1 MSEKEILLIV
11 DLLNL
16 IERLVYGCCL
26 TAFFY
31 PIMTG
36 RREQGATK
44 LKKALIVFAIYSV
57 TFTVGY
63 VVPIYSWLCI
73 LFIMML
79 LVMVSRYLGIEKN
92 LAFLWGSL
100 FFSITQFSILIADTI
115 SFVTSQYFMG
125 GVKTDFNNKLI
136 NYLIVVFVSVAICS
150 IMLLLISKIWK
161 KNKVDLHYKELCYL
175 CLMPVTGIIFSI
187 IIRQMWTIIKDDTII
202 WLYEQYPVFLVLVPL
217 IAVLFYLGIIVTILS
232 CQQMVEMQ
240 KEKQRF
246 FVKEQQVYAMQEHIE
261 EVDQFYKGIQQ
272 IKHEMRGHL
281 TNIKGL
287 VESRNYEELEQY
299 IAKMDENMTAFEL
312 SIKTGNTV
320 TDVIVGDKKKAA
332 DKLGIKFQSDFSY
345 PQSDRY
351 NAYDIGIILNNLLTN
366 ALESCEKMDEKEER
380 YIILSGRQKKK
391 FFLIEVKNSFEG
403 EIVIDEE
410 TRLPVSTKE
419 NDTVGKLASI
429 HGIGLSN
436 VKREAEK
443 YMGDVDIRIGRN
455 EFMITVLLQQ
465 KSNKK

>member
-11 DLLNL
+11 DLINL

-26 TAFFY
+26 AAFFY

-36 RREQGATK
+36 RSEQSAAK
-44 LKKALIVFAIYSV
+44 LRKILIVFVIYSV
-57 TFTVGY
+57 IFSVGY
-63 VVPIYSWLCI
+63 FVSVYSWLSL
-73 LFIMML
+73 LFVMIL

-92 LAFLWGSL
+92 MAFLWGSL
-100 FFSITQFSILIADTI
+100 FFSATQFSTLITETLAFITSLYFIDGAAADFKNT
-115 SFVTSQYFMG
+115 
-125 GVKTDFNNKLI
+125 LI
-136 NYLIVVFVSVAICS
+136 NYLIAAFMRLVICS
-150 IMLLLISKIWK
+150 AMLFLISKIWK
-161 KNKVDLHYKELCYL
+161 KGSVFLHFKELCYL
-175 CLMPVTGIIFSI
+175 CLMPVTGIVFSF
-187 IIRQMWTIIKDDTII
+187 IIRQMWTIIKEDTII
-202 WLYEQYPVFLVLVPL
+202 RLYEQYPAFLGLVPL
-217 IAVLFYLGIIVTILS
+217 AAVLFYLGIIATILS
-232 CQQMVEMQ
+232 CQQMVKMQ
-240 KEKQRF
+240 EEKQRF
-246 FVKEQQVYAMQEHIE
+246 FVEEQQVYAMQERIE

-287 VESRNYEELEQY
+287 AESGNYEELEQY
-299 IAKMDENMTAFEL
+299 LAQMDENLTAFEL

-345 PQSDRY
+345 PQSDKY
-351 NAYDIGIILNNLLTN
+351 NPYDIGIILNNLLTN
-366 ALESCEKMDEKEER
+366 ALEACEKMDGKER

-403 EIVIDEE
+403 EIVMNKE
-410 TRLPVSTKE
+410 TKLPISTKE
-419 NDTVGKLASI
+419 NDTVGKRTSV

-465 KSNKK
+465 RNNKQ